1 MKKLIFIALIFL
13 YISCSNKNTKE
24 KVKEQEYIP
33 PEPILTPIKK
43 PSEIAAERRRH
54 LKELKEQEEK
64 EQRDPLTLEDFSLMK
79 GEIFVQLYS
88 AVEDYNFFSSNNAIT
103 LYENQKMKNFDGL
116 EIGWTCFD
124 NQNKY
129 IYYIE
134 TSSPKYS
141 TKRNIQ
147 VGSTIEEVFDKYGKQ
162 DHNDEMIIFEMSS
175 AQYECQLDL
184 IFYIENNKVSKIH
197 IEGAD

>member
-1 MKKLIFIALIFL
+1 
-13 YISCSNKNTKE
+13 
-24 KVKEQEYIP
+24 
-33 PEPILTPIKK
+33 
-43 PSEIAAERRRH
+43 
-54 LKELKEQEEK
+54 
-64 EQRDPLTLEDFSLMK
+64 
-79 GEIFVQLYS
+79 
-88 AVEDYNFFSSNNAIT
+88 
-103 LYENQKMKNFDGL
+103 MKNFDGL

-129 IYYIE
+129 VYYIE

>member
-1 MKKLIFIALIFL
+1 M
-13 YISCSNKNTKE
+13 N
-24 KVKEQEYIP
+24 
-33 PEPILTPIKK
+33 
-43 PSEIAAERRRH
+43 
-54 LKELKEQEEK
+54 
-64 EQRDPLTLEDFSLMK
+64 

-116 EIGWTCFD
+116 EIGWTSFD